1 MDIAVNE
8 LARQYASRVN
18 EQFKPK
24 AIYLYGSQVKGT
36 AHQHSD
42 IDIAVVFTP
51 IDIHKQMDILSDLL
65 SIAAKFDANI
75 EPNVLIDDGE
85 YCRFSF
91 LAEVMETGRLICTKK

>member
-1 MDIAVNE
+1 MDIGLNE
-8 LARQYASRVN
+8 VIRQFARRVN
-18 EQFKPK
+18 EQYNPK

-36 AHQHSD
+36 AHRHSD
-42 IDIAVVFTP
+42 IDIAVVFKP
-51 IDIHKQMDILSDLL
+51 FDCESRLDMISNLL

-91 LAEVMETGRLICTKK
+91 LAEVMETGRLIEA

>member
-1 MDIAVNE
+1 MDITINE
-8 LARQYASRVN
+8 IAKQYAQRVN
-18 EQFKPK
+18 DRFKPK
-24 AIYLYGSQVKGT
+24 AIYLYGSQIKGT
-36 AHQHSD
+36 AHQYSD

-51 IDIHKQMDILSDLL
+51 IDIRKQMDILSDLL

-91 LAEVMETGRLICTKK
+91 LAEVMETGQLVEV